1 MSDVLLTDA
10 DQAALRAIV
19 AAEPVPGTPLPSSA
33 TLEHLARLIP
43 CDAIG
48 VVLADAAGNVVDE
61 VVSPRGY
68 HAAEMN
74 AVDSLALGFANGNRH
89 VVEVWMDRRDGRF
102 RGRDLAVLAM
112 LAPALQRL
120 VRERPRPDLP
130 PSLTEQERRVLDLVA
145 AGWSNPEIAGRM
157 SVATST
163 VRKHLE
169 HAYRK
174 LGVTNRFAAAMVL
187 DGRPSR
193 PDPTDAELETR
204 DMFA

>member
-1 MSDVLLTDA
+1 M
-10 DQAALRAIV
+10 
-19 AAEPVPGTPLPSSA
+19 
-33 TLEHLARLIP
+33 
-43 CDAIG
+43 
-48 VVLADAAGNVVDE
+48 LADAAGNVVDE

-74 AVDSLALGFANGNRH
+74 AADSLALGFANGNQH
-89 VVEVWMDRRDGRF
+89 VVQVWMDRRHGQF

-145 AGWSNPEIAGRM
+145 AGWSNPRSPGGCPWRPAPWQ
-157 SVATST
+157 
-163 VRKHLE
+163 HLE

-187 DGRPSR
+187 DGRSAR
-193 PDPTDAELETR
+193 PDPADAALEPR
-204 DMFA
+204 DIFADGE